1 MNKLS
6 TAGKKKQKQKQKHP
20 TTKRFPNIYVVLFAL
35 SETVGFPD
43 SSGRRCGRVEG
54 MSWAALSQKKT
65 LGDAL
70 FV

>member
-20 TTKRFPNIYVVLFAL
+20 TTKRFPNIYDVLFAL

-54 MSWAALSQKKT
+54 MS
-65 LGDAL
+65 
-70 FV
+70 